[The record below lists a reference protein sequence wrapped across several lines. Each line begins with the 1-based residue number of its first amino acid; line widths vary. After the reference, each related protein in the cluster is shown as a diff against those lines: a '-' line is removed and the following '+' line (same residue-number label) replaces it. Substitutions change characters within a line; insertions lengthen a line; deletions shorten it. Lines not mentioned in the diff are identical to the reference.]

1 MGGAATAQA
10 AEGTPTNDNEESSN
24 ISNDS
29 SNIKDVK
36 EVTLPASQES
46 ADKTSTTSSPATN
59 SSSENNNSK
68 EASSQTKATKLN
80 EQNTKKKGNNAVA
93 QDSVST
99 SINSEKDVKD
109 NHSSVS
115 DQNIAE
121 NKANKT
127 DSTLSKTNV
136 LQFQNGQQVDAKTV
150 QNLLVDNETE
160 VQKANFSG
168 YAQVINADGSANSAA
183 DSDRGLRVTV
193 GDKITIKYQLSCW
206 GDTNVK
212 NPKFIV
218 LIPKGFE
225 SSGLEDNG
233 SQDPTNN
240 PYTVQSLGKT
250 KNGEQA
256 FLVTTKIAP
265 DWNGKMVQLKTTAT
279 ATDNT
284 LNSQKQTYNLWNQLV
299 FADAD
304 DMGTQ
309 YAASYGGGD
318 LNINLTDGS
327 SYHVVKQPNG
337 IDNYQSGKIVYT
349 IIPGKNEADVSNYTI
364 SDVHAEALNQG
375 DTNSKTNTKANS
387 GEESLSFNISLKKP
401 INDQDYID
409 VDMGLPMADGSTLHY
424 DNTLASSKD
433 IIYKNNKVGRI
444 YNMGDNYRIV
454 FDQKANDYINTA
466 SPSNPFNIDVN
477 LNWGSGGTTARL
489 KNDQTGPILYQYTND
504 DSQAQ
509 KSFTYSAKNDIKIN
523 GQTYSSNLSIP
534 GQYIST
540 KPYLKTQTFS
550 NIYSTPTNVRN
561 WDNAGRVQI
570 NTTLQNGPVF
580 NPSSA
585 MGTDFDITVSVGKC
599 PDFIYHIMSADEM
612 AGALKGNLAIY
623 LRSHLSNST
632 KDNSAL
638 YTKNDEEK
646 LNQLKSKITVT
657 VENKDDD
664 NTYTRIY
671 HVKCADNVQFQQGA
685 GIYPVIVTTPNY
697 TMPDNIKSF
706 NDDNQARK
714 SQGYFGFNGSN
725 AITGNQKVMKELID
739 TPAPYIKIEKINS
752 DNTKKW
758 VNEVRYNWMASIS
771 QQQNPLSPDNSATAS
786 DLRTVELHFRD
797 IDDPTQDLP
806 NGSMQAQ
813 GSTDETITGFSGS
826 NYYLNYL
833 KYNDN
838 YVLDHVASVKDGKET
853 QLAFPSGADRNNLDK
868 YNWGKFS
875 NENASQFIVYVTKAP
890 ASFNIHYI
898 DVGVTDKTSGFVP
911 SDGKAITDSNGNKIH
926 DINNI
931 GGKIDHSYDV
941 TSSLWSATD
950 YEKAGYELAEEPQNV
965 GKGTFTKGMADQY
978 IYLKHKVNDQIDK
991 NATKTVK
998 ETILYQYQN
1007 GADAAPIYQKTLTF
1021 HAQSG
1026 KHDLV
1031 TGKDFD
1037 IVWSPAQSFDKVKIP
1052 EINSFTWKVTNDDAD
1067 NPLSNITTKE
1077 DSQSYISAFNVNQD
1091 SHDINL
1097 TVLYIPEDRAS
1108 YNIHYIGL
1116 DPDFSIPADP
1126 STLTPG
1132 NGAPL
1137 STHDINGIAGK
1148 VGSTSDATSKL
1159 WSADGDNGYEAA
1171 GYKLVYAPSNLGKA
1185 TFAKGMKDQYVFL
1198 QAQPEKAHL
1207 VFYDDNSHKF
1217 ITKDADGKFSESNN
1231 AGDAYVEST
1240 SNKGKYGDAITF
1252 PEAENTLGQLEE
1264 SKNNYGYVGITNE
1277 NKDSL
1282 TNVSANGTPNETE
1295 LSYYQFGSLDNNQ
1308 NTDQFFV
1315 VHLKRETD
1323 TKNVTETIKYVFQDA
1338 NGHVITSTSRKA
1350 DSQTLTFTG
1359 TRADKNDQFAYDEPK
1374 SFDAVAIAAQAGFDL
1389 ISATNDASHADV
1401 LGDNAVK
1408 QIAGIKHDSAPVNI
1422 TVVFK
1427 AQPQNN
1433 PGGNP
1438 QPSTPDKPVTPVQ
1451 PSTPNTPETPVVPT
1465 TPDVPGTTPETPTT
1479 NPEVPGTP
1487 SVPNTSE
1494 TPHKQ
1499 EVTVDT
1505 TKVSET
1511 PVQNIGESK
1520 ETKQQGQKLPQ
1531 TSNQNGSN
1539 LTLAGLAVTAI
1550 ASLFGITGERKRKGK
1565 N

>member
-1 MGGAATAQA
+1 MGGGATAQA
-10 AEGTPTNDNEESSN
+10 AEGTPTNDNEESS
-24 ISNDS
+24 
-29 SNIKDVK
+29 
-36 EVTLPASQES
+36 
-46 ADKTSTTSSPATN
+46 TTSS
-59 SSSENNNSK
+59 
-68 EASSQTKATKLN
+68 QIKATKLN
-80 EQNTKKKGNNAVA
+80 EQNTKEKGNNAVA

-109 NHSSVS
+109 NYSSVS

-121 NKANKT
+121 NK
-127 DSTLSKTNV
+127 TNV
-136 LQFQNGQQVDAKTV
+136 LQLQKGQQVDKKTV

-160 VQKANFSG
+160 VQKANFTG

-225 SSGLEDNG
+225 STSLEDNG
-233 SQDPTNN
+233 SQDLTNN

-309 YAASYGGGD
+309 HDASYGGGD
-318 LNINLTDGS
+318 LNVNLTDGS

-550 NIYSTPTNVRN
+550 NIYSTSTNVRN

-714 SQGYFGFNGSN
+714 SQGYFGFDGSD

-833 KYNDN
+833 KDNDN

-931 GGKIDHSYDV
+931 GGKIDHSYNV

-965 GKGTFTKGMADQY
+965 GKGTFTKGMTDQY

-1007 GADAAPIYQKTLTF
+1007 GADAAPMYQKSLTF

-1031 TGKDFD
+1031 TDKDFD
-1037 IVWSPAQSFDKVKIP
+1037 IIWSPAQDFDKVKIP
-1052 EINSFTWKVTNDDAD
+1052 EIDGFTWKATNDDAD

-1137 STHDINGIAGK
+1137 STHDINEIAGK

-1159 WSADGDNGYEAA
+1159 WSADGDNGYEVA
-1171 GYKLVYAPSNLGKA
+1171 GYKLVYAPSDLGKA

-1240 SNKGKYGDAITF
+1240 SNKGKYGDAIAF
-1252 PEAENTLGQLEE
+1252 PEAENTLGQLENDPYQY
-1264 SKNNYGYVGITNE
+1264 SYVGITNE
-1277 NKDSL
+1277 TATDQADVK
-1282 TNVSANGTPNETE
+1282 AQGTPNNIGIP
-1295 LSYYQFGSLDNNQ
+1295 YYQFGNLDNNPA
-1308 NTDQFFV
+1308 NDQFFV
-1315 VHLKRETD
+1315 VHVKAQNEITDD
-1323 TKNVTETIKYVFQDA
+1323 TKTIHETIHYVY
-1338 NGHVITSTSRKA
+1338 A
-1350 DSQTLTFTG
+1350 DGTTAKPDYTKDITFTRSATKNLATG
-1359 TRADKNDQFAYDEPK
+1359 VIAYGPWDKQSATFAKVDSPDIPNYTPDQP
-1374 SFDAVAIAAQAGFDL
+1374 SIAAQSVNPESTD
-1389 ISATNDASHADV
+1389 IVKTVKYSANTS
-1401 LGDNAVK
+1401 
-1408 QIAGIKHDSAPVNI
+1408 
-1422 TVVFK
+1422 
-1427 AQPQNN
+1427 
-1433 PGGNP
+1433 
-1438 QPSTPDKPVTPVQ
+1438 STPDKPVTPEQ

-1465 TPDVPGTTPETPTT
+1465 TPNVPGTTPETPTT

>member
-1 MGGAATAQA
+1 M
-10 AEGTPTNDNEESSN
+10 
-24 ISNDS
+24 
-29 SNIKDVK
+29 
-36 EVTLPASQES
+36 
-46 ADKTSTTSSPATN
+46 
-59 SSSENNNSK
+59 
-68 EASSQTKATKLN
+68 
-80 EQNTKKKGNNAVA
+80 
-93 QDSVST
+93 
-99 SINSEKDVKD
+99 
-109 NHSSVS
+109 
-115 DQNIAE
+115 
-121 NKANKT
+121 
-127 DSTLSKTNV
+127 
-136 LQFQNGQQVDAKTV
+136 
-150 QNLLVDNETE
+150 
-160 VQKANFSG
+160 QKANFSG

-337 IDNYQSGKIVYT
+337 IDNYQSGKIIYT

-833 KYNDN
+833 KDNAN

-911 SDGKAITDSNGNKIH
+911 SDGKAITDSNGN
-926 DINNI
+926 
-931 GGKIDHSYDV
+931 HSYDV

-965 GKGTFTKGMADQY
+965 GKGTFTKGMTDQY

-1007 GADAAPIYQKTLTF
+1007 GADAAPMYQKSLTF

-1031 TGKDFD
+1031 TDKDFD
-1037 IVWSPAQSFDKVKIP
+1037 IIWSPAQDFDKVKIP
-1052 EINSFTWKVTNDDAD
+1052 EIDGFTWKATNDDAD

-1137 STHDINGIAGK
+1137 STHDINEIAGK

-1159 WSADGDNGYEAA
+1159 WSADGDNGYEVA
-1171 GYKLVYAPSNLGKA
+1171 GYKLVYAPSDLGKA

-1240 SNKGKYGDAITF
+1240 SNKDKYGDAITF

-1531 TSNQNGSN
+1531 TSNQNGSH
-1539 LTLAGLAVTAI
+1539 LALAGLAVTAI

>member
-1 MGGAATAQA
+1 MT
-10 AEGTPTNDNEESSN
+10 
-24 ISNDS
+24 
-29 SNIKDVK
+29 
-36 EVTLPASQES
+36 
-46 ADKTSTTSSPATN
+46 
-59 SSSENNNSK
+59 
-68 EASSQTKATKLN
+68 
-80 EQNTKKKGNNAVA
+80 
-93 QDSVST
+93 
-99 SINSEKDVKD
+99 
-109 NHSSVS
+109 
-115 DQNIAE
+115 
-121 NKANKT
+121 
-127 DSTLSKTNV
+127 
-136 LQFQNGQQVDAKTV
+136 
-150 QNLLVDNETE
+150 
-160 VQKANFSG
+160 
-168 YAQVINADGSANSAA
+168 
-183 DSDRGLRVTV
+183 
-193 GDKITIKYQLSCW
+193 
-206 GDTNVK
+206 
-212 NPKFIV
+212 
-218 LIPKGFE
+218 
-225 SSGLEDNG
+225 
-233 SQDPTNN
+233 
-240 PYTVQSLGKT
+240 
-250 KNGEQA
+250 
-256 FLVTTKIAP
+256 
-265 DWNGKMVQLKTTAT
+265 
-279 ATDNT
+279 
-284 LNSQKQTYNLWNQLV
+284 
-299 FADAD
+299 
-304 DMGTQ
+304 
-309 YAASYGGGD
+309 
-318 LNINLTDGS
+318 
-327 SYHVVKQPNG
+327 
-337 IDNYQSGKIVYT
+337 
-349 IIPGKNEADVSNYTI
+349 
-364 SDVHAEALNQG
+364 
-375 DTNSKTNTKANS
+375 
-387 GEESLSFNISLKKP
+387 
-401 INDQDYID
+401 
-409 VDMGLPMADGSTLHY
+409 
-424 DNTLASSKD
+424 
-433 IIYKNNKVGRI
+433 
-444 YNMGDNYRIV
+444 
-454 FDQKANDYINTA
+454 
-466 SPSNPFNIDVN
+466 
-477 LNWGSGGTTARL
+477 
-489 KNDQTGPILYQYTND
+489 
-504 DSQAQ
+504 
-509 KSFTYSAKNDIKIN
+509 
-523 GQTYSSNLSIP
+523 
-534 GQYIST
+534 
-540 KPYLKTQTFS
+540 
-550 NIYSTPTNVRN
+550 
-561 WDNAGRVQI
+561 
-570 NTTLQNGPVF
+570 
-580 NPSSA
+580 
-585 MGTDFDITVSVGKC
+585 
-599 PDFIYHIMSADEM
+599 
-612 AGALKGNLAIY
+612 
-623 LRSHLSNST
+623 
-632 KDNSAL
+632 
-638 YTKNDEEK
+638 
-646 LNQLKSKITVT
+646 
-657 VENKDDD
+657 
-664 NTYTRIY
+664 
-671 HVKCADNVQFQQGA
+671 
-685 GIYPVIVTTPNY
+685 
-697 TMPDNIKSF
+697 
-706 NDDNQARK
+706 
-714 SQGYFGFNGSN
+714 
-725 AITGNQKVMKELID
+725 
-739 TPAPYIKIEKINS
+739 
-752 DNTKKW
+752 
-758 VNEVRYNWMASIS
+758 
-771 QQQNPLSPDNSATAS
+771 
-786 DLRTVELHFRD
+786 
-797 IDDPTQDLP
+797 
-806 NGSMQAQ
+806 
-813 GSTDETITGFSGS
+813 
-826 NYYLNYL
+826 
-833 KYNDN
+833 
-838 YVLDHVASVKDGKET
+838 
-853 QLAFPSGADRNNLDK
+853 
-868 YNWGKFS
+868 
-875 NENASQFIVYVTKAP
+875 
-890 ASFNIHYI
+890 
-898 DVGVTDKTSGFVP
+898 
-911 SDGKAITDSNGNKIH
+911 
-926 DINNI
+926 
-931 GGKIDHSYDV
+931 
-941 TSSLWSATD
+941 
-950 YEKAGYELAEEPQNV
+950 
-965 GKGTFTKGMADQY
+965 DQY

-1007 GADAAPIYQKTLTF
+1007 GADAAPMYQKSLTF

-1031 TGKDFD
+1031 TDKDFD
-1037 IVWSPAQSFDKVKIP
+1037 IIWSPAQDFDKVKIP
-1052 EINSFTWKVTNDDAD
+1052 EIDGFTWKATNDDAD

-1137 STHDINGIAGK
+1137 STHDINEIAGK

-1159 WSADGDNGYEAA
+1159 WSADGDNGYEVA
-1171 GYKLVYAPSNLGKA
+1171 GYKLVYAPSDLGKA

-1240 SNKGKYGDAITF
+1240 SNKDKYGDAITF

-1531 TSNQNGSN
+1531 TSNQNGSH
-1539 LTLAGLAVTAI
+1539 LALAGLAVTAI